1 MIKKADFPI
10 LEYDSKKKAIINP
23 DLFAEKIGKVNCDKL
38 IVTFFGEEIKRLLS
52 VGEIEQIKFLPG
64 ETPNTVY
71 KFVNDDVMIMQGIV
85 GCPATCGQLEEVIAL
100 GAKKIV
106 FCGGGGVLERDITVG
121 KFFVVDGAIRDEGF
135 SYHYCPPSRIIY
147 TDEGVKNRIISF
159 LTEQKIPFIQ
169 GITWT
174 TDAFYRETEDMIK
187 YRKEEGAKMV
197 EMEQAGCIAVCK
209 FRNVKYGAILY
220 AGDDVSGKEWDNRD
234 WAQRY
239 GIRSFLLK
247 TCKDIVKQL

>member
-1 MIKKADFPI
+1 
-10 LEYDSKKKAIINP
+10 
-23 DLFAEKIGKVNCDKL
+23 
-38 IVTFFGEEIKRLLS
+38 
-52 VGEIEQIKFLPG
+52 
-64 ETPNTVY
+64 
-71 KFVNDDVMIMQGIV
+71 
-85 GCPATCGQLEEVIAL
+85 
-100 GAKKIV
+100 
-106 FCGGGGVLERDITVG
+106 
-121 KFFVVDGAIRDEGF
+121 
-135 SYHYCPPSRIIY
+135 
-147 TDEGVKNRIISF
+147 
-159 LTEQKIPFIQ
+159 
-169 GITWT
+169 
-174 TDAFYRETEDMIK
+174 MIK